1 MMNSNGTEKLVRDA
15 IPQLL
20 ESEGLT
26 PIIRVAGLDE
36 YRRLL
41 MAKLQEETDEVR
53 EALDVPPESLDIPA
67 VVEEIADVME
77 VLFAIATDLGV
88 ERDEIEKVRIAK
100 AAARGGFAE
109 RIVWFDDRAATGE

>member
-1 MMNSNGTEKLVRDA
+1 MMNANRREKLVRDA

-26 PIIRVAGLDE
+26 PIIRVADLDE

-41 MAKLQEETDEVR
+41 MAKLREETAEVG
-53 EALDVPPESLDIPA
+53 EALDVPPENLDIPA

-77 VLFAIATDLGV
+77 VLLAIATDLGV
-88 ERDEIEKVRIAK
+88 GRDELEKVRIAK

-109 RIVWFDDRAATGE
+109 RIVWSDDRPRR